1 MKQPDVS
8 APKAA
13 VLGIQHLLAM
23 YSGSVLVPILIG
35 SALKFSSEQMT
46 YLVSIDIFMC
56 GIATALQVFGN
67 KFFGIRLP
75 VVLGCAV
82 QAVAPLILIGQK
94 FNIQTMYG
102 AIIAAGVFVALI
114 AGPFA
119 KLRRLFPPLVTGSL
133 ITVIGLSLIP
143 VAFQNLG
150 GGNVAAKSFGS
161 GANVLV
167 GMATVLLI
175 LAFNVWGKGFV
186 RSIAILIGLIGG
198 TVLAGAFGMVSFQPV
213 IAASWFHVPTPFYFG
228 TPRFEWSSI
237 ATMILISLTS
247 MVESTGVF
255 FALGDVV
262 ERKITSEDLKK
273 GYRAEGLAVMLGGI
287 FNTFP
292 YTTFSQN
299 VGLVQLSGIKTRKP
313 VIFSALFLVL
323 LGLLPKIGALATIIP
338 SPVLGG
344 AMLVMFGMVAV
355 QGIRMLQQVDFHND
369 KNLLVAAISIGLGLG
384 VTVQPQIVQFLPKT
398 LQLLFSS
405 GILLASVSAVGLNL
419 LFNAKTPPAELPE
432 ADGLNEGAAP
442 AASGKGGNH
451 D

>member
-1 MKQPDVS
+1 MKNADIS

-13 VLGIQHLLAM
+13 VLGLQHLLAM

-35 SALKFSSEQMT
+35 ASLHFSSEQMT

-56 GIATALQVFGN
+56 GVATALQIFSN
-67 KFFGIRLP
+67 KIFGIGLP

-94 FNIQTMYG
+94 FDFQTMYG
-102 AIIAAGVFVALI
+102 AIIAAGLFVFLI
-114 AGPFA
+114 GGFFA
-119 KLRRLFPPLVTGSL
+119 KLRKLFPPLVTGTL

-150 GGNVAAKSFGS
+150 GGSTTAKDFGS
-161 GANVLV
+161 MTNLAVGAF
-167 GMATVLLI
+167 TVLLI
-175 LAFNVWGKGFV
+175 LAFNVWGRGFV

-198 TVLAGAFGMVSFQPV
+198 TVLAGFLGMVSFAPV
-213 IAASWFHVPTPFYFG
+213 AEASWFHVPTPFYFG
-228 TPRFEWSSI
+228 VPHFEWSSI
-237 ATMILISLTS
+237 VTMILISLVS

-262 ERKITSEDLKK
+262 GRKIESEDLKK
-273 GYRAEGLAVMLGGI
+273 GYRAEGLAVLLGGI

-313 VIFSALFLVL
+313 VMFSALFLIL

-369 KNLLVAAISIGLGLG
+369 KNLLVAAVSIGLGLG
-384 VTVQPQIVQFLPKT
+384 VTTQPEIVQALPET
-398 LQLLFSS
+398 LQLLFGS
-405 GILLASVSAVGLNL
+405 GILMASVSAVLLNW
-419 LFNAKTPPAELPE
+419 LFNSKTPQPELE
-432 ADGLNEGAAP
+432 TKDGLNE
-442 AASGKGGNH
+442 K
-451 D
+451 DE

>member
-1 MKQPDVS
+1 MENTQLS
-8 APKAA
+8 NPKAA
-13 VLGIQHLLAM
+13 VLGLQHLLAM

-35 SALKFSSEQMT
+35 ASLHFSSEQMT

-56 GIATALQVFGN
+56 GVATALQVFGN
-67 KFFGIRLP
+67 KFFGIGLP

-82 QAVAPLILIGQK
+82 QAVAPLIAIGQK
-94 FNIQTMYG
+94 YDFQTMYG
-102 AIIAAGVFVALI
+102 AIIVAGIFVFLVSGL
-114 AGPFA
+114 FA
-119 KLRRLFPPLVTGSL
+119 KLRRLFPPLVTGTL

-150 GGNVAAKSFGS
+150 GGSTTAKDFGS
-161 GANVLV
+161 MTNLAVGAF
-167 GMATVLLI
+167 TVLLI
-175 LAFNVWGKGFV
+175 LALNVWGRGFI
-186 RSIAILIGLIGG
+186 RSIAILIGLIAG
-198 TVLAGAFGMVSFQPV
+198 TLLAGALGMVSLAPV
-213 IAASWFHVPTPFYFG
+213 AEASWFHVPTPFYFG
-228 TPRFEWSSI
+228 TPHFEWSSI
-237 ATMILISLTS
+237 VTMILISLVS

-262 ERKITSEDLKK
+262 DRKIGETDLKR
-273 GYRAEGLAVMLGGI
+273 GYRAEGLAVLLGGI

-313 VIFSALFLVL
+313 VIFSAIFLVI

-338 SPVLGG
+338 DPVLGG

-355 QGIRMLQQVDFHND
+355 QGIRMLQQVDFHDD

-384 VTVQPQIVQFLPKT
+384 VTVQPSIVQFLPKT
-398 LQLLFSS
+398 IQLLFGS
-405 GILLASVSAVGLNL
+405 GILLSSVSAVGLNL
-419 LFNAKTPPAELPE
+419 LFNAKTPQPE
-432 ADGLNEGAAP
+432 MASHDGLNE
-442 AASGKGGNH
+442 K

>member
-1 MKQPDVS
+1 MKQQDVS

-13 VLGIQHLLAM
+13 VLGLQHLLAM

-35 SALKFSSEQMT
+35 TALHFSSEQMT

-56 GIATALQVFGN
+56 GLATALQVFAN
-67 KFFGIRLP
+67 KFFGIGLP

-82 QAVAPLILIGQK
+82 QAVTPLIAIGQK
-94 FNIQTMYG
+94 FDIQTMYG
-102 AIIAAGVFVALI
+102 AIIAAGLFVFLI
-114 AGPFA
+114 SGLFA
-119 KLRRLFPPLVTGSL
+119 KLRRLFPPLVTGTL

-150 GGNVAAKSFGS
+150 GGNTAAKDYGS
-161 GANVLV
+161 MANLAV
-167 GMATVLLI
+167 GTFTVLLI
-175 LAFNVWGKGFV
+175 LAFNVWGRGFI
-186 RSIAILIGLIGG
+186 RSIAILIGMVGG
-198 TVLAGAFGMVSFQPV
+198 SVLAGLMGMISFQPV
-213 IAASWFHVPTPFYFG
+213 IEASWFHVPTPFYFG
-228 TPRFEWSSI
+228 VPHFEWSSI
-237 ATMILISLTS
+237 LTMILISLVS

-262 ERKITSEDLKK
+262 GRKIESQDLKK
-273 GYRAEGLAVMLGGI
+273 GYRAEGLAVLLGGI

-313 VIFSALFLVL
+313 VMFSALFLVL

-338 SPVLGG
+338 NPVLGG

-369 KNLLVAAISIGLGLG
+369 KNLLVSAISIGLGLG
-384 VTVQPQIVQFLPKT
+384 VTVQPDIVQFLPKT

-405 GILLASVSAVGLNL
+405 GILLASISAVGLNL
-419 LFNAKTPPAELPE
+419 LFNAKKPQPELDE
-432 ADGLNEGAAP
+432 QDGLNETDQKEGRP
-442 AASGKGGNH
+442 
-451 D
+451 